1 MPYKPAIEG
10 LDFFKNLSLT
20 TGDARWLRLHGE
32 NSTQDADINLFNA
45 GARLNQPDSGKDL
58 TIWRHATWDGATP
71 SDQYIKIGFDGGG
84 SPYGHIKTD
93 GVYRGI
99 NIEGLQVYSE
109 SGSFND
115 MWLAGNTY
123 LNLMGSNAVNIHLG
137 IRGIPG
143 SKYFSFSQNGA
154 HLVLGLQGGD
164 YLDIGG
170 RYVTF
175 SASQG
180 YVNLGEPG
188 GYYPPVLNHYVR
200 DWAGEGATWYVS
212 YAYDGYTNHTYQVT
226 RSNSGIL
233 AFDVQFPIKTTEL
246 VIDTTGTIH
255 STYAGGAYY
264 YNLIQVADS
273 SMNMYLRAGSF
284 FFSLN
289 NGSFG
294 ADTYMLTMNET
305 NFNFAG
311 ATGAERGIRLR
322 STSNI
327 IFDPVG
333 GGGVGP
339 AVVPENDASFDLGY
353 YRDATHAVRWRKL
366 YLTDRL
372 TDGTNSITMGNPF
385 LFSGDITLDKNS
397 GDSPM
402 INLVNQA
409 DKNAQVYL
417 NTSHELLLLGPVT
430 QPSWSGYTGL
440 SIFANVGSVLLTV
453 KHNQSAVGGALTIQ
467 PGYPPTMVT
476 AGDLTL
482 SGRRGSYNGMDY
494 SHSGRVVI
502 QTEPGTSAHGGD
514 IVITAANG
522 VGTNKNGGNINL
534 TPGTATGSGTAGAVN
549 IASDTYFNNK
559 RLYNVSYGYI
569 NTIRSDYWQSAGAEV
584 LMQNFGGLEI
594 LPGGLSGSDS
604 ALFFDQIGSGKSPN
618 VKIYNYITAVSAVR
632 YAKLAVDDADD
643 YFHLSRQDTN
653 ILGFK
658 IDMPISTS
666 SIFNTSSD
674 INGSSTSTFYFGD
687 SATDGTWRIVRDG
700 NNLSF
705 QRRESGAYVEK
716 GKFQP

>member
-1 MPYKPAIEG
+1 MPYKPTVEG
-10 LDFFKNLSLT
+10 LDFFKNFSLT

-32 NSTQDADINLFNA
+32 NSSQDADINLFNA
-45 GARLNQPDSGKDL
+45 GTRLGQPEAGKDL
-58 TIWRHATWDGATP
+58 VIWRHATWDGSTP
-71 SDQYIKIGFDGGG
+71 SDQYIKIGIDGGG
-84 SPYGHIKTD
+84 SPYPHIKTD
-93 GVYRGI
+93 SVYKGI

-109 SGSFND
+109 SGIND
-115 MWLAGNTY
+115 MWLAGATS
-123 LNLMGSNAVNIHLG
+123 LNLMGSSYVNIHFG
-137 IRGIPG
+137 TRGSPG
-143 SKYFSFSQNGA
+143 SRYFSFGQNGY
-154 HLVLGLQGGD
+154 HLVLGLQGAD
-164 YLDIGG
+164 NLDIGG

-175 SASQG
+175 EASQG
-180 YVNLGEPG
+180 NVNLGTTDQ
-188 GYYPPVLNHYVR
+188 YYPPSLNHYVR
-200 DWAGEGATWYVS
+200 DWGGEGATWYVS

-233 AFDVQFPIKTTEL
+233 AFDVQFPLKTTEL
-246 VIDTTGTIH
+246 IIDTTGTIH

-264 YNLIQVADS
+264 YNLIQLADS

-311 ATGAERGIRLR
+311 TTGAERGIRFH

-327 IFDPVG
+327 ILDPAG

-372 TDGTNSITMGNPF
+372 TDGTNSILMGNPF
-385 LFSGDITLDKNS
+385 VFSGDISLDKNS

-402 INLVNQA
+402 ISLINQA
-409 DKNAQVYL
+409 DKTAQIYL

-440 SIFANVGSVLLTV
+440 SIFANIGSVLLTV
-453 KHNQSAVGGALTIQ
+453 KHNQAVTGGALTIQ
-467 PGYPPTMVT
+467 PGYPPTMT
-476 AGDLTL
+476 SAGDLTL
-482 SGRRGSYNGMDY
+482 SGRRGNYNGMDY

-502 QTEPGTSAHGGD
+502 QTEAGTTANGGD

-534 TPGTATGSGTAGAVN
+534 TAGTATGSGTSGAVN
-549 IASDTYFNNK
+549 IYSNVYFNNK
-559 RLYNVSYGYI
+559 TIYNVSYGYI
-569 NTIRSDYWQSAGAEV
+569 STIRSDYWQSAGAEV

-594 LPGGLSGSDS
+594 LPGGLTGSDS

-618 VKIYNYITAVSAVR
+618 IKIYNYITAASAVK
-632 YAKLAVDDADD
+632 YVKFAVDDGDD
-643 YFHLSRQDTN
+643 YFHLSGQDSN

-658 IDMPISTS
+658 IDMTLSLSGSTS
-666 SIFNTSSD
+666 D
-674 INGSSTSTFYFGD
+674 PGSL
-687 SATDGTWRIVRDG
+687 TDGDIWHRTDLDEIRVRLNG
-700 NNLSF
+700 TTYKLAVS
-705 QRRESGAYVEK
+705 SI
-716 GKFQP
+716 

>member
-1 MPYKPAIEG
+1 MPYRRSISG
-10 LDFFKNLSLT
+10 LDYYKTGLNAA
-20 TGDARWLRLHGE
+20 TGDARWLRLHGD
-32 NSTQDADINLFNA
+32 NSAQDADINLFNA
-45 GARLNQPDSGKDL
+45 GPRLNQPDNGKDL
-58 TIWRHATWDGATP
+58 AVWRHATWDGSTP

-84 SPYGHIKTD
+84 SPYGHIKSD
-93 GVYRGI
+93 GVSRGI

-109 SGSFND
+109 SGSLND

-137 IRGIPG
+137 SRGSTG
-143 SKYFSFSQNGA
+143 SKCFAFSQNGN
-154 HLVLGLQGGD
+154 HLIFGLQGGD

-175 SASQG
+175 TASQG
-180 YVNLGEPG
+180 NVNLGESG
-188 GYYPPVLNHYVR
+188 AYYPPTLTHYVR
-200 DWAGEGATWYVS
+200 DWGGEGATWSVN

-233 AFDVQFPIKTTEL
+233 AFDIQFPVKTTEL
-246 VIDTTGTIH
+246 VIDTTGIIH
-255 STYAGGAYY
+255 STNYFGGFYT
-264 YNLIQVADS
+264 NLIQLCDS
-273 SMNMYLRAGSF
+273 SQNMYLRAEAY
-284 FFSLN
+284 FFSLH

-294 ADTYMLTMNET
+294 ADTYMLTVNEA

-311 ATGAERGIRLR
+311 ATGAERGIRFR
-322 STSNI
+322 STSNLI
-327 IFDPVG
+327 LDPVG

-339 AVVPENDASFDLGY
+339 AVVPMNDASFDLGY

-366 YLTDRL
+366 YLTDSI

-385 LFSGDITLDKNS
+385 LFSGNITLDKNS

-402 INLVNQA
+402 INLTNVS
-409 DKNAQVYL
+409 DKTAQIYL

-440 SIFANVGSVLLTV
+440 SIFANIGSVLLTV
-453 KHNQSAVGGALTIQ
+453 KHNQAATGGALTIQ
-467 PGYPPTMVT
+467 PGYPPTMVA

-482 SGRRGSYNGMDY
+482 SGRKGSYNGMDY

-502 QTEPGTSAHGGD
+502 QTEPGTSAHGGN
-514 IVITAANG
+514 IELTSANG

-534 TPGTATGSGTAGAVN
+534 TAGTATGSGTPGAVN
-549 IASDTYFNNK
+549 IYSNAYFNSKNI
-559 RLYNVSYGYI
+559 YNVAYGNI
-569 NTIRSDYWQSAGAEV
+569 TTIRSDYWQSAGAEV

-594 LPGGLSGSDS
+594 LPGGLTGSDS
-604 ALFFDQIGSGKSPN
+604 ALFFDQISSGKSPS
-618 VKIYNYITAVSAVR
+618 VKIYNYISSVGAVR
-632 YAKLAVDDADD
+632 YVKLAVDDADD

-653 ILGFK
+653 ILGLK
-658 IDMPISTS
+658 IDMPILVSG
-666 SIFNTSSD
+666 D
-674 INGSSTSTFYFGD
+674 INGVSTTAFYFGD